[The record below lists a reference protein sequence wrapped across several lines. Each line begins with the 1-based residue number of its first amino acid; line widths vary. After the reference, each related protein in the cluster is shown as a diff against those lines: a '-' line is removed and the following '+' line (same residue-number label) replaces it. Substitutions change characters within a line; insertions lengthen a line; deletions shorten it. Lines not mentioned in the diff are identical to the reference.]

1 MRQVVISNKKAS
13 KKQLAAAI
21 VAVLLLVCV
30 RMDSVVMLA
39 QALVPTSTMVGQEV
53 FIVLAI
59 VGLWYLVWGGVV
71 LSLVV
76 RVAIRLIAIYM
87 TKQ

>member
-1 MRQVVISNKKAS
+1 MRQLTISNKKAS
-13 KKQLAAAI
+13 KKQLALAI

-53 FIVLAI
+53 FMVLAI
-59 VGLWYLVWGGVV
+59 VGLWYMVWGGIV

-76 RVAIRLIAIYM
+76 RVCIRLIAMYVS
-87 TKQ
+87 K

>member
-1 MRQVVISNKKAS
+1 MKQVTISNKKAS

-59 VGLWYLVWGGVV
+59 VGLWYLVWGGIV
-71 LSLVV
+71 LSLLV
-76 RVAIRLIAIYM
+76 RVCIRLIAMYIS
-87 TKQ
+87 K

>member
-1 MRQVVISNKKAS
+1 MRQLTISNKKAS

-21 VAVLLLVCV
+21 VALAVLLCV

-53 FIVLAI
+53 FMVLAI

>member
-1 MRQVVISNKKAS
+1 MKQIVISNKKAT
-13 KKQLAAAI
+13 KKQLVSAVVAL
-21 VAVLLLVCV
+21 AVLLCV

-59 VGLWYLVWGGVV
+59 VGLWYLVWGGIV

>member
-1 MRQVVISNKKAS
+1 MRQLTISNKKAS

-30 RMDSVVMLA
+30 RMDIVVMLA

>member
-1 MRQVVISNKKAS
+1 MRQLTISNKKAS

-39 QALVPTSTMVGQEV
+39 QALVPTSTMVGQEI
-53 FIVLAI
+53 FMVLAL
-59 VGLWYLVWGGVV
+59 VGLWYLVWGGIL

>member
-1 MRQVVISNKKAS
+1 MRQLTISNKKAS

-53 FIVLAI
+53 FIVLAL
-59 VGLWYLVWGGVV
+59 VGLWYLVWGGIL

-76 RVAIRLIAIYM
+76 RVAIRLITIYM

>member
-13 KKQLAAAI
+13 KKQLVAAVVAL
-21 VAVLLLVCV
+21 AVLLCV
-30 RMDSVVMLA
+30 RIDSVVMLA
-39 QALVPTSTMVGQEV
+39 QALVPTSSMVGQEV
-53 FIVLAI
+53 FIVLAL
-59 VGLWYLVWGGVV
+59 VGLWYLVWGGIL

>member
-1 MRQVVISNKKAS
+1 MRQLTISNKKAS
-13 KKQLAAAI
+13 KKQLALAI

-53 FIVLAI
+53 FIVLAL
-59 VGLWYLVWGGVV
+59 VGLWYLVWGGIL

-76 RVAIRLIAIYM
+76 RVAIRLITIYM
-87 TKQ
+87 TK

>member
-1 MRQVVISNKKAS
+1 MRQLTISNKKAS

-39 QALVPTSTMVGQEV
+39 QALVPTSSMVGQEV
-53 FIVLAI
+53 FIVLAL
-59 VGLWYLVWGGVV
+59 VGLWYLVWGGIL

-76 RVAIRLIAIYM
+76 RVAIRLITIYI

>member
-1 MRQVVISNKKAS
+1 MRQLTISNKKAS
-13 KKQLAAAI
+13 KKQLALAI

-59 VGLWYLVWGGVV
+59 VGLWYLVWGGIV
-71 LSLVV
+71 LSLLV
-76 RVAIRLIAIYM
+76 RVAIRLIAMYIS
-87 TKQ
+87 K

>member
-1 MRQVVISNKKAS
+1 MKQIVISNKKAT
-13 KKQLAAAI
+13 KKQLVSAVVAL
-21 VAVLLLVCV
+21 AVLLCV

-39 QALVPTSTMVGQEV
+39 QALVPTSSMVGQEV
-53 FIVLAI
+53 FIVLAL
-59 VGLWYLVWGGVV
+59 VGLWYLVWGGIL

-76 RVAIRLIAIYM
+76 RVAIRLITIYM

>member
-1 MRQVVISNKKAS
+1 MRQLTISNKKAS
-13 KKQLAAAI
+13 KKQLALAI

-59 VGLWYLVWGGVV
+59 VGLWYLVWGGIV
-71 LSLVV
+71 LSLLV
-76 RVAIRLIAIYM
+76 RVCIRLIAMYIS
-87 TKQ
+87 K

>member
-1 MRQVVISNKKAS
+1 MKQIVISNKKAT
-13 KKQLAAAI
+13 KKQLVSAVVAL
-21 VAVLLLVCV
+21 AVLLCV

-59 VGLWYLVWGGVV
+59 VGLWYLVWGGIV
-71 LSLVV
+71 LSLLV
-76 RVAIRLIAIYM
+76 RVCIRLIAMYIS
-87 TKQ
+87 K

>member
-1 MRQVVISNKKAS
+1 MRQLTISNKKAS

-30 RMDSVVMLA
+30 RMDNVVMLA

-76 RVAIRLIAIYM
+76 RVAIRLITIYM

>member
-1 MRQVVISNKKAS
+1 MRQLTISNKKAS

-53 FIVLAI
+53 FMVLAI
-59 VGLWYLVWGGVV
+59 VGLWYMVWGGIV

-76 RVAIRLIAIYM
+76 RVCIRLIAMYVS
-87 TKQ
+87 K

>member
-1 MRQVVISNKKAS
+1 MTKLTISNKKAT
-13 KKQLAAAI
+13 KKQLALAI
-21 VAVLLLVCV
+21 VALLVLVCV
-30 RMDSVVMLA
+30 RMDSVIVLA

-53 FIVLAI
+53 FIVLAL
-59 VGLWYLVWGGVV
+59 VGLWYLVWGGIL

>member
-1 MRQVVISNKKAS
+1 MRQLTISNKKAS

-21 VAVLLLVCV
+21 VAVLLLVSV

-53 FIVLAI
+53 FIVLAL
-59 VGLWYLVWGGVV
+59 VGLWYLVWGGIL

-76 RVAIRLIAIYM
+76 RVAIRLITIYM

>member
-1 MRQVVISNKKAS
+1 MRQLTISNKKAS

-53 FIVLAI
+53 FIVLAL
-59 VGLWYLVWGGVV
+59 VGLWYLVWGGIL
-71 LSLVV
+71 LSLLV

>member
-1 MRQVVISNKKAS
+1 MRQLTISNKKAS

-59 VGLWYLVWGGVV
+59 VGLWYLVWGGIL
-71 LSLVV
+71 LSLLV
-76 RVAIRLIAIYM
+76 RVCIRLIAMYIS
-87 TKQ
+87 K

>member
-1 MRQVVISNKKAS
+1 MRQLTISNKKAS

-39 QALVPTSTMVGQEV
+39 QALEPTSTMVGQEV

-59 VGLWYLVWGGVV
+59 VGLWYLVWGGIV
-71 LSLVV
+71 LSLLV
-76 RVAIRLIAIYM
+76 RVCIRLIAMYIS
-87 TKQ
+87 K

>member
-1 MRQVVISNKKAS
+1 MRQLTISNKKAS

-39 QALVPTSTMVGQEV
+39 QALVPTSSMVGQEV

-76 RVAIRLIAIYM
+76 RVAIRLITIYM

>member
-1 MRQVVISNKKAS
+1 MRQLSISNKKAS

-71 LSLVV
+71 LSLLV
-76 RVAIRLIAIYM
+76 RVCIRLIAMYIS
-87 TKQ
+87 K

>member
-1 MRQVVISNKKAS
+1 MRQLTISNKKAS

-53 FIVLAI
+53 FMVLAL

-76 RVAIRLIAIYM
+76 RVAIRLITIYM
-87 TKQ
+87 TK

>member
-1 MRQVVISNKKAS
+1 MRQLTISNKKAS
-13 KKQLAAAI
+13 KKQLAAA
-21 VAVLLLVCV
+21 VVALAVLLCV

-39 QALVPTSTMVGQEV
+39 QALVPTSSMVGQEV
-53 FIVLAI
+53 FIVLAL
-59 VGLWYLVWGGVV
+59 VGLWYLVWGGIL

-76 RVAIRLIAIYM
+76 RVAIRLITIYM

>member
-1 MRQVVISNKKAS
+1 MRQLTISNKKAS

-76 RVAIRLIAIYM
+76 RVATRLIAIYM

>member
-1 MRQVVISNKKAS
+1 MRQLTISNKKAS

-39 QALVPTSTMVGQEV
+39 HALVPTSTMVGQEV

-76 RVAIRLIAIYM
+76 RVATRLIAIYM

>member
-1 MRQVVISNKKAS
+1 MKQVTISSKKATRGHLIAAVVS
-13 KKQLAAAI
+13 TLVLA
-21 VAVLLLVCV
+21 CV

-39 QALVPTSTMVGQEV
+39 QALVPTSSMVGQEV
-53 FIVLAI
+53 FIVLAL
-59 VGLWYLVWGGVV
+59 VGLWYLVWGGIL

-76 RVAIRLIAIYM
+76 RVAIRLITIYM

>member
-1 MRQVVISNKKAS
+1 MRQLKISNKKAS

-21 VAVLLLVCV
+21 VALLVLVCV
-30 RMDSVVMLA
+30 RMDSVVILA

-53 FIVLAI
+53 FMVLAI
-59 VGLWYLVWGGVV
+59 VGLWYMVWGGIV

-76 RVAIRLIAIYM
+76 RVCIRLIAMYVS
-87 TKQ
+87 K

>member
-1 MRQVVISNKKAS
+1 MRQLTISNKKAS

-53 FIVLAI
+53 FMVLAI

-76 RVAIRLIAIYM
+76 RVAIRLITIYM

>member
-1 MRQVVISNKKAS
+1 MRQLTISNKKAS

-59 VGLWYLVWGGVV
+59 VGLWYLVWGGIV
-71 LSLVV
+71 LSLLV
-76 RVAIRLIAIYM
+76 RVFIRLIAMYIS
-87 TKQ
+87 K